1 MQISVVLDKAIGT
14 AKELLINNISLVMIA
29 GKFKIMRSGPKTVTV
44 EDFYPWWAQ
53 PAPSEK

>member
-44 EDFYPWWAQ
+44 GDFYRGR
-53 PAPSEK
+53 KRK